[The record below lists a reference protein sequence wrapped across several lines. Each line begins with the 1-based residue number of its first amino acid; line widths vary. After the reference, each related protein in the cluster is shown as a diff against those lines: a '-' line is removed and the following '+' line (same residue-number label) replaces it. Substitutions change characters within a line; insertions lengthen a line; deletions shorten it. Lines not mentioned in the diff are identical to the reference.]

1 MNQNI
6 IRSLSDRKK
15 PHVQLD
21 GEDGNAFSI
30 LGRTREAM
38 RSVGWSRAEIAE
50 FTDKAMAGDY
60 DALIKTVCDYC
71 EVD

>member
-1 MNQNI
+1 MNQQI
-6 IRSLSDRKK
+6 IRSLMDRKK
-15 PHVQLD
+15 PHVTLVD
-21 GEDGNAFSI
+21 KDGNAFAI
-30 LGRTREAM
+30 LGRAREAM

>member
-1 MNQNI
+1 MNQNQK
-6 IRSLSDRKK
+6 RSIADRKK
-15 PHVQLD
+15 PHVNLV

-60 DALIKTVCDYC
+60 DALIRTVCDYC

>member
-1 MNQNI
+1 MNQNQ
-6 IRSLSDRKK
+6 IRSITDRKK
-15 PHVQLD
+15 PYVKLA

-38 RSVGWSRAEIAE
+38 KSCGWSKAEIAE